1 MIIVAASMLKAGSS
15 WFFNLINDLVV
26 EAGYQDGREM
36 RERFRLQRYLSASD
50 CTSKTL
56 RIHRLAPISLPHWL
70 GNTYTIK
77 TAGKPTPAVNWA
89 IDLGI
94 ARAAFILR
102 DPRDVTLSLFDH
114 GEWIRREKIPSRTRF
129 DTLTTIEKAM
139 EVALYNA
146 ELWDMWAR
154 SGRALFVRYED
165 LLVDA
170 LHEMQRV
177 SEHIGVS
184 VPEEKLR
191 LIIERY
197 QASNRANW
205 QQDLHFNVGK
215 AARWVEQFN
224 QEQKERATEL
234 FGKYLLRMGYQP

>member
-1 MIIVAASMLKAGSS
+1 MLIIAASMLKAGSS

-26 EAGYQDGREM
+26 QAGHQDGREM
-36 RERFRLQRYLSASD
+36 RERFRLQRYLTASD

-56 RIHRLAPISLPHWL
+56 RVHRLAPISIPHWL

-77 TAGKPTPAVNWA
+77 TAGKPTPAVKLA
-89 IDLGI
+89 IDLDI

-114 GEWIRREKIPSRTRF
+114 GEWIRREKISSRTRF

-139 EVALYNA
+139 RVALYNA
-146 ELWDMWAR
+146 EIWEMWAG

-165 LLVDA
+165 LLEDPFK
-170 LHEMQRV
+170 EMQRV

-184 VPEEKLR
+184 VPEEKLGA
-191 LIIERY
+191 IIEGY

-205 QQDLHFNVGK
+205 QHDLHFNVGK
-215 AARWVEQFN
+215 AGRWVERFSS
-224 QEQKERATEL
+224 EQKEMAIEL
-234 FGKYLLRMGYQP
+234 FGKYLPRMGYEQ